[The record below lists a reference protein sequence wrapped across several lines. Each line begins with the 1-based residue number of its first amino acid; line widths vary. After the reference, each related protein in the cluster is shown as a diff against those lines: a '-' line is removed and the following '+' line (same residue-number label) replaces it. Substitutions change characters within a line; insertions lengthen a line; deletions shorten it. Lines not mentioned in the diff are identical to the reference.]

1 MKSSPWTAV
10 KRFVFWDYPR
20 GSVPYDIMVAL
31 ILAFV
36 FLTPRGFFRDQPKGN
51 EVVMLPE
58 YAGASVFYLDSGLL
72 SILPESE
79 RQSRAQ
85 ELIRQQSGGK
95 QLRLVRLEPIFDS
108 EEEIRGYM
116 AYAEP

>member
-1 MKSSPWTAV
+1 MANGALTAV
-10 KRFVFWDYPR
+10 KRFILWDYPR
-20 GSVPYDIMVAL
+20 GSVPYDIMVGL

-36 FLTPRGFFRDQPKGN
+36 FLTPRSLFRDQPKGN

-58 YAGASVFYLDSGLL
+58 HAGVSAFYVAPGLL
-72 SILPESE
+72 TPFTEQE
-79 RQSRAQ
+79 MRNRAQ

-95 QLRLVRLEPIFDS
+95 QLRLVRLEPIFNS
-108 EEEIRGYM
+108 EEEIQGYM